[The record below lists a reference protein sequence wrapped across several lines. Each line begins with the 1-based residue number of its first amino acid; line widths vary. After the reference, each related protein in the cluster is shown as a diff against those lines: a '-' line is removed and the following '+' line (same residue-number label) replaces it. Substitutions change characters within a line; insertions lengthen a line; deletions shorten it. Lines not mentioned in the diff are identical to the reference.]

1 LDPEN
6 NEAGRQ
12 PQSESEGEKGPDLN
26 LFDNESSDDQNEDKE
41 MIPMKDIAE
50 QPLID
55 FGQQDTQVDA
65 LVNELDDV
73 LKDNNSDGNED
84 DFGAFIK

>member
-1 LDPEN
+1 
-6 NEAGRQ
+6 
-12 PQSESEGEKGPDLN
+12 
-26 LFDNESSDDQNEDKE
+26 
-41 MIPMKDIAE
+41 MKDIAE

-55 FGQQDTQVDA
+55 FGQQDPGTQVDA